1 MTLFCFLAS
10 LTSLSWAIWVTKCF
24 FLSDSNHNA
33 WSWNPKLGFEN
44 TIGWCVF
51 VAASAEIRFPV
62 ECIAACLHG
71 WPRPDTQTPLRIS
84 TPDQL
89 FGIFAADVF
98 WRSIQNVCQ
107 RNRHRHVLA
116 LKQQIFYRLP
126 AFARVQ
132 QRLDI
137 EHYGMRKS
145 FLFLFRIQWSFFEI
159 MLLTLD
165 QLETLLKN
173 RPPSIQRS
181 CKLPLSCKPPP
192 ALLCFFESDHFLV
205 QSWKTLWTAMPM
217 ATMELKHRVCFPT
230 KTIHWISCNSSF
242 PTLATHLMMDM
253 HTPPLASYS
262 VQLTAFPAYALWP

>member
-1 MTLFCFLAS
+1 M
-10 LTSLSWAIWVTKCF
+10 
-24 FLSDSNHNA
+24 
-33 WSWNPKLGFEN
+33 
-44 TIGWCVF
+44 
-51 VAASAEIRFPV
+51 

-159 MLLTLD
+159 MLPTLD
-165 QLETLLKN
+165 QFETLVKN

-181 CKLPLSCKPPP
+181 CKLHLSCQPSP
-192 ALLCFFESDHFLV
+192 ALLSFS
-205 QSWKTLWTAMPM
+205 K
-217 ATMELKHRVCFPT
+217 ATTSLRRPGKHSGQPCQWQP
-230 KTIHWISCNSSF
+230 WN
-242 PTLATHLMMDM
+242 
-253 HTPPLASYS
+253 
-262 VQLTAFPAYALWP
+262 